1 MLELISNYYNY
12 WVSIIL
18 MMLGLFIVIDHTN
31 LFKKL
36 VGLNI
41 FQTSVFIL
49 FISIG
54 AVDGGTAPI
63 IAEGYTL
70 YANPLPQVLIL
81 TAIVVSVATTAVGL
95 ALVVSISRRYQ
106 SVDEKEIEKIELE
119 SEQE

>member
-18 MMLGLFIVIDHTN
+18 MLIGLFIVIDHTN

-41 FQTSVFIL
+41 FQTSVFIF

-54 AVDGGTAPI
+54 KIDGATAPI
-63 IAEGYTL
+63 IEDGYTL
-70 YANPLPQVLIL
+70 YSNPLPQVLIL
-81 TAIVVSVATTAVGL
+81 TAIVVSVATTSVGL
-95 ALVVSISRRYQ
+95 ALVVSINRRYQ
-106 SVDEKEIEKIELE
+106 SVDEEEIEKIELE
-119 SEQE
+119 SEKE